1 MSIRDAINKIP
12 GANKAYQNIMLRK
25 EYAYD
30 RKFFYKNY
38 SRSSESKNKIG
49 YNCLLICHALEKGMS
64 NKNPRR
70 FGRAKIEDLIKLLE
84 KYESYN
90 DYKEDFAYVNSVSAL
105 REYAAFYEKKNWT
118 DADEYSYVKQFLE
131 SRKGI
136 KNVDTG
142 SYVLK
147 KIDFEKDSKIN
158 YKKFL
163 ASRHSIREF
172 ASRRIGGGDI
182 KRAIEAAILSP
193 SACNRQMCKV
203 YYSTDKKIVEK
214 IIKIG
219 QGFSAFNKE
228 TINPL
233 VVTFDI
239 NANSFVGER
248 NQGWFNAGLFSM
260 NLVNALHSQG
270 IGSCFIQFGNK
281 SFEEEELKKI
291 LNIPPSERVAVIIAA
306 GYYCDEN
313 TVLRSPRKSI
323 EDIYRER

>member
-1 MSIRDAINKIP
+1 MSIRDAINKVP
-12 GANKAYQNIMLRK
+12 GANKAYQNVMLRR
-25 EYAYD
+25 EYGYD

-70 FGRAKIEDLIKLLE
+70 FGRAKVEGLIKLLG
-84 KYESYN
+84 KYESYDN
-90 DYKEDFAYVNSVSAL
+90 YEGDFAYINSISAL
-105 REYAAFYEKKNWT
+105 RGYAAFYEARGWI
-118 DADEYSYVKQFLE
+118 DADEYGYVKQFLK
-131 SRKGI
+131 SREDVKDI
-136 KNVDTG
+136 STG
-142 SYVLK
+142 SYVLEK
-147 KIDFEKDSKIN
+147 SDFEKDAKID
-158 YKKFL
+158 YRKFL

-172 ASRRIGGGDI
+172 AKKRISENDI
-182 KRAIEAAILSP
+182 KKAVETAILSP

-203 YYSTDKKIVEK
+203 YYSTDKKIVDR
-214 IIKIG
+214 IIKMG

-233 VVTFDI
+233 VITFDI

-281 SFEEEELKKI
+281 TSEEKELKKV
-291 LNIPPSERVAVIIAA
+291 LNIPTSERIAVIIAA
-306 GYYCDEN
+306 GYYCDKN
-313 TVLRSPRKSI
+313 IVLCSPRKGVEEILRS
-323 EDIYRER
+323 R